1 MAVLQGIKMQRI
13 VSADWLQPGEVVY
26 HEPRGHYY
34 ELLHRTLIKSD
45 VKGGSW
51 SKGWCYQEVKS
62 VEVLKNCI
70 RHEPPAGE
78 VYSRPNELF
87 DEDWRLITPV

>member
-13 VSADWLQPGEVVY
+13 VSADWLQPGEVIF

-51 SKGWCYQEVKS
+51 
-62 VEVLKNCI
+62 
-70 RHEPPAGE
+70 
-78 VYSRPNELF
+78 
-87 DEDWRLITPV
+87 

>member
-1 MAVLQGIKMQRI
+1 MKVMFLMQRI

-45 VKGGSW
+45 KKDGSSW
-51 SKGWCYQEVKS
+51 LSGWCYQEVKS
-62 VEVLKNCI
+62 VEVLKEKI

-78 VYSRPNELF
+78 VYSRPMELF
-87 DEDWRLITPV
+87 DEDWRLVLPL